1 MWTCGGWEASVSVLV
16 ARPPTDQS
24 EARTTAWNGVGGTWG
39 WTFPLPGR
47 DVQQPVLGGPPR
59 AGQASPAWVWLP
71 AGRPLRRDT
80 RGAGSAWARGTRAL
94 FQPARFRTVSKV
106 PARSVR
112 WRWIGRWCSALALPK
127 LSRPVH
133 SKVSNL
139 KVLKDGP
146 STVRVT
152 EAIAQTWRHCDPDL
166 GLDASHCWTII
177 RDCWNRLSG
186 GPVPRQSGDTRAHP
200 HSPDLM
206 MCARSI
212 SEAAE
217 PGSRRTR
224 MPPGDD
230 RSFCADSGPWTG
242 QPRLCRRGGA
252 AMPYQFRPSTSKTG
266 RATR

>member
-1 MWTCGGWEASVSVLV
+1 MWTCGGWEASVSVWV

-59 AGQASPAWVWLP
+59 AGLASPAWVWLP

-94 FQPARFRTVSKV
+94 FQPARFPTVSKV

-127 LSRPVH
+127 PSRPVH
-133 SKVSNL
+133 SKVSHL

-152 EAIAQTWRHCDPDL
+152 EAITQTWRHCDPDL

-224 MPPGDD
+224 S
-230 RSFCADSGPWTG
+230 R
-242 QPRLCRRGGA
+242 QPIC
-252 AMPYQFRPSTSKTG
+252 PYLSP
-266 RATR
+266 APD